1 MKKVRLVSCLVLL
14 VLASAGLSGCAGKRS
29 DAPAKLDTTADLWA
43 EMDNLKAQMRKVNAD
58 LEEISYQIKSQE
70 VGADGTSLSQL
81 AERVSRL
88 ESNMTQMA
96 SQLAVDLETP
106 VQATAPQAAAP
117 MTADPYQPYQANQS
131 QPYQGQPVAQPQVQ
145 EPVVVLQD
153 EPGTVPTTSTVQP
166 GAVYQPVQPQSPQP
180 SGSIAPPVVAA
191 PRDPA
196 DALYTKALQSFNAK
210 QYQNAL
216 DSWSDFIKSYPQNA
230 LVPNSMFWRGEA
242 YYQIGDYANA
252 VLAYQDV
259 VEKFPKSAK
268 YPDALFKR
276 GAAFLKLGNSKAAKL
291 SLQEVIDKFPDSTY
305 AKRAKSML
313 PK

>member
-1 MKKVRLVSCLVLL
+1 MKNVRLVTCLMICVLGF
-14 VLASAGLSGCAGKRS
+14 AGLSGCAGKRG

-43 EMDNLKAQMRKVNAD
+43 EMDNIKAQLRKVNAD
-58 LEEISYQIKSQE
+58 LEEISYQLKSQE

-96 SQLAVDLETP
+96 SQLAVDLEAPAAAP
-106 VQATAPQAAAP
+106 VTAPQ
-117 MTADPYQPYQANQS
+117 TAVQPVTAVPYQPYQPA
-131 QPYQGQPVAQPQVQ
+131 PGQPQVQ
-145 EPVVVLQD
+145 EPEVIIQD
-153 EPGTVPTTSTVQP
+153 QPYGQPGVVPTTVTTAP
-166 GAVYQPVQPQSPQP
+166 GAAYQPVQPQSPEP
-180 SGSIAPPVVAA
+180 SGAIAPPVVAA

-196 DALYTKALQSFNAK
+196 DALYTKALQAFNAK
-210 QYQNAL
+210 QYQSAL
-216 DSWSDFIKSYPQNA
+216 ASWSDFIKSYPQNA

-242 YYQIGDYANA
+242 YYQLNDFANA

-259 VEKFPKSAK
+259 IEKFPKSAK

-276 GAAFLKLGNSKAAKL
+276 GAAFLKLGNAKAAKL
-291 SLQEVIDKFPDSTY
+291 SLQEVIDKYPDSTY
-305 AKRAKSML
+305 AKRAKAML